1 MFFQL
6 SNPLLSL
13 TVLTF
18 FISLFYYHIFGKN
31 HEKYIHY
38 WGLSWTMY
46 AFSLIV
52 SFFLL
57 KSPDSKILV
66 GLKQI
71 FDLFNCLFLL
81 AGTYVFF
88 DKKIPVYWIQFTI
101 VIVLWI
107 TLAVYY
113 DLSFITITLLASVFF
128 SIISIVTGIMLLR
141 NWKVSMLER
150 IISGTIFLIW
160 GLHKTYYPYLY
171 PEFRNSATGY
181 MSEIILANML
191 NFCILLIYLHKIRNQ
206 LFESESRF
214 RLLADNA
221 QDLIYRY
228 RFLPSPG
235 FEYIS
240 PSALKITGY
249 EPEKFYQNP
258 NFFIELAHP
267 EDRALFD
274 IFQNPQSNSSET
286 IIARW
291 LHKDGHYIWTEQHNT
306 LILDDSQNAYAI
318 EGILRDITA
327 RKIAEENMHR
337 ARKSRQLLLSYI
349 SHELRTPITSIL
361 GYITAL
367 LDGTIS
373 EEDSKQKSL
382 KLIYSKALMLQRLIQ
397 DLFQLTKLESKQFSF
412 NFSQISVL
420 ELIKEIC
427 FKYEWDIKNANIDY
441 KLNYDDFQKNPK
453 LEVIADIERI
463 EQVFSNL
470 IFNAIKHTPPGGK
483 IEVCC
488 KKDGERILF
497 CIQDTGL
504 GIPPKDLPYI
514 FERFYKGQK
523 INERAPTGSGLGLT
537 IAKEIIHA
545 HKGEIWVES
554 ELNKGTIFYFTLPIY
569 FEPTS

>member
-1 MFFQL
+1 M
-6 SNPLLSL
+6 
-13 TVLTF
+13 
-18 FISLFYYHIFGKN
+18 II
-31 HEKYIHY
+31 
-38 WGLSWTMY
+38 
-46 AFSLIV
+46 
-52 SFFLL
+52 
-57 KSPDSKILV
+57 
-66 GLKQI
+66 
-71 FDLFNCLFLL
+71 
-81 AGTYVFF
+81 
-88 DKKIPVYWIQFTI
+88 
-101 VIVLWI
+101 LWI

-150 IISGTIFLIW
+150 IIIGAIFLIW

-171 PEFRNSATGY
+171 PEFRNSAIGY

-228 RFLPSPG
+228 RFSPTPE
-235 FEYIS
+235 FEYVS

-258 NFFIELAHP
+258 NFFKELAHP
-267 EDRALFD
+267 EDKTLFD
-274 IFQNPQSNSSET
+274 IFQNPTSNSPET

-306 LILDDSQNAYAI
+306 LILDDTQNPYAI
-318 EGILRDITA
+318 EGIIRDITA
-327 RKIAEENMHR
+327 RKMAEENMQQ

-373 EEDSKQKSL
+373 EEESKQKSL

-420 ELIKEIC
+420 ELIQEIC
-427 FKYEWDIKNANIDY
+427 FKYEWDIKNAKLDY
-441 KLNYDDFQKNPK
+441 ELNYDDFQKNPE

-483 IEVCC
+483 IKVCC
-488 KKDGERILF
+488 KKDKEHILF

-504 GIPPKDLPYI
+504 GIPPKDLPHI

-523 INERAPTGSGLGLT
+523 INEHTPTGSGLGLT

-554 ELNKGTIFYFTLPIY
+554 ELSKGTKFYFTLPIY
-569 FEPTS
+569 CEPTS